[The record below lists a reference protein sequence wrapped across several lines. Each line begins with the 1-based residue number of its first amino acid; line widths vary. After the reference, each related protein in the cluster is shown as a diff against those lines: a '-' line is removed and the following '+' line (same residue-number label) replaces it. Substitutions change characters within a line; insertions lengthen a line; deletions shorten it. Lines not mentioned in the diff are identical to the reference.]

1 MVVHVKDY
9 VPMVMA
15 GALHCEFGI
24 IFLGI
29 CIMYSCLICLDMFL
43 LWLLVFVVLAIF
55 KAALFVHKT
64 RIHIMSCSKFKPVE
78 AITERFDTLMVGA

>member
-15 GALHCEFGI
+15 GALHCEFGNQLFTDI
-24 IFLGI
+24 Y
-29 CIMYSCLICLDMFL
+29 YSFLICLDFF
-43 LWLLVFVVLAIF
+43 LWLLVFVVLGIF

-78 AITERFDTLMVGA
+78 AITERFDTLMVGG